1 MVADPALRPLA
12 DQVAAAL
19 ARLGVAS
26 ERLLAC
32 PRATPQRVADFA
44 ALAEERG
51 LRVLVAV
58 GDAHLAAALAART
71 LLPVVAVAGA
81 DGPPPAGP
89 AGAYPVAAAAGSRA
103 AAVLAA
109 QILALQHPAVRR
121 RLARLRRRLAARLQ
135 AAHRRWVAG
144 GRPAAGAGARDAAVR
159 GGPAGARRAGRLLR
173 RLPRGL
179 RAGGSG
185 DEGRAPR

>member
-1 MVADPALRPLA
+1 MVADPTLRPVA

-71 LLPVVAVAGA
+71 LLPVVAVGV

-89 AGAYPVAAAAGSRA
+89 AGAYPVAAAADGRA

-109 QILALQHPAVRR
+109 QILAGQHPAVRR
-121 RLARLRRRLAARLQ
+121 RLARLRRRLASRLQ

-144 GRPAAGAGARDAAVR
+144 GRLAAGAGARGAVGR
-159 GGPAGARRAGRLLR
+159 DGPVGARRAGRLLR